1 MLSWHQY
8 LVTSKTLGS
17 TDEKFYRR
25 AEWPGEQAHEKRM
38 NMQTEQKP
46 AEGGLLLEVENLRI
60 EIKGRAAVEG
70 IGFSMR
76 EGEILGIVGESGC
89 GKSLSALSIPR
100 LLPEAASVAGGRIRY
115 RGRELLTMGERE
127 LKEIRGKEIS
137 MVFQEPRASLNPLLR
152 VGKQITEAL
161 ELHGERDRAANRRR
175 ALALME
181 SLGLKEGEKLM
192 DLYPHQL
199 SGGMCQR
206 VMIATA
212 MICGP
217 RLLIADEPTTA
228 LDISTQTQILEL
240 LKKINRETGAAI
252 LFISHDLSV
261 IRALCQN
268 VLVMY
273 AGKLVER
280 GPAAEVFDRP
290 AHEYTRGLLAAI
302 PDPDSGGRPL
312 ANIPGRVPPIEETR
326 PPGCPFA
333 PRCARAAAPCTAAFP
348 PEFFLGRGHSA
359 ACVLAAGGAAPAPAA
374 PEGTRR

>member
-1 MLSWHQY
+1 MAGLME
-8 LVTSKTLGS
+8 TG
-17 TDEKFYRR
+17 
-25 AEWPGEQAHEKRM
+25 PGRPVKKEEEILLKV
-38 NMQTEQKP
+38 
-46 AEGGLLLEVENLRI
+46 EGLRI
-60 EIKGRAAVEG
+60 EIKGRAAVDG
-70 IGFSMR
+70 IDFSME

-89 GKSLSALSIPR
+89 GKSLSALSIPL
-100 LLPEAASVAGGRIRY
+100 LLPEAASIAGGRILY
-115 RGRELLTMGERE
+115 RGRELSLLGEDE
-127 LKEIRGKEIS
+127 LKKIRGKEIS

-152 VGKQITEAL
+152 VGRQITEAL
-161 ELHGERDRAANRRR
+161 ELHGERDKALNRRR

-181 SLGLKEGEKLM
+181 SLGLREGEKLL

-206 VMIATA
+206 VMIAVA

-240 LKKINRETGAAI
+240 LKKINRETGTAI

-261 IRALCQN
+261 IRSLCRR

-280 GPAAEVFDRP
+280 GPAAEVFARP

-302 PDPDSGGRPL
+302 PGPASRGRPL
-312 ANIPGRVPPIEETR
+312 ANIPGRVPPREEDR

-333 PRCARAAAPCTAAFP
+333 PRCSRALPLCGNGFP
-348 PEFFLGRGHSA
+348 PETPLGPGHSA
-359 ACVLAAGGAAPAPAA
+359 ACVLAGPAGAHAPGGA
-374 PEGTRR
+374 G

>member
-1 MLSWHQY
+1 
-8 LVTSKTLGS
+8 V
-17 TDEKFYRR
+17 
-25 AEWPGEQAHEKRM
+25 KR
-38 NMQTEQKP
+38 EI
-46 AEGGLLLEVENLRI
+46 LLEVEELRI
-60 EIKGRAAVEG
+60 EIKGRAAVDG
-70 IGFSMR
+70 IDFSME

-89 GKSLSALSIPR
+89 GKSLSALSIPL
-100 LLPEAASVAGGRIRY
+100 LLPEAAAIAGGRIFY
-115 RGRELLTMGERE
+115 RGRELSLLGEGE
-127 LKEIRGKEIS
+127 LKKIRGKEIS

-152 VGKQITEAL
+152 IGKQITEAL
-161 ELHGERDRAANRRR
+161 ELHGERNKVLNRRR

-181 SLGLKEGEKLM
+181 SLGLKDGEKLL

-206 VMIATA
+206 VMIAVA

-252 LFISHDLSV
+252 LFISHDLGV
-261 IRALCQN
+261 IRSLCRR

-280 GPAAEVFDRP
+280 GPVAEVFVRP
-290 AHEYTRGLLAAI
+290 AHEYTKGLLAAI
-302 PDPDSGGRPL
+302 PGPASRGRPL
-312 ANIPGRVPPIEETR
+312 ANIPGRVPPIEEDR

-333 PRCARAAAPCTAAFP
+333 PRCSRALPLCGNGFP
-348 PEFFLGRGHSA
+348 PETCLGPGHSA
-359 ACVLAAGGAAPAPAA
+359 ACVLAGPSGMAAP
-374 PEGTRR
+374 GGSG